1 MPSETKKRRLLEAS
15 PAEQFAA
22 LRKLSCLTP
31 ATCRAVISTLR
42 DDGAGKRISHRQK
55 NSHAQSFPCLRHLQV
70 RGVKDDTFVTLPCM
84 SLPALIEAKVRAC
97 ALYKAMLRDACQAHN
112 GELTL
117 LFYTDE
123 VTGGNVLSAP
133 QARKANLIYV
143 SWLECPLLH
152 MESQWLTLSVCR
164 SAEISNMRGGMAALV
179 SAVLMFIKRECKGG
193 FPIAWSEKDVDLIRI
208 KKIYIVADAEA
219 LRSLSGCKGHAG
231 LKCCLQ
237 CINCTAIGKCQ
248 NVTDH
253 YDITVPEMQLF
264 WPQTQESV
272 KAAADILRN
281 QRTAKAR
288 QDCEK
293 YLGWNWENFQHGPL
307 LVPDLS
313 DWITMDGLL
322 FDSMHIFFNNGQICQ
337 LLGQWYA
344 MLLEHTTF
352 SLSHLETYAAL
363 WTPVKGSPA
372 ACGPKPAKYFS
383 AKLWRADADYRGDA
397 DAAAAALCLV
407 VAFCEEVLIRDE
419 QLRPFIDSM
428 QCLQELVCCIWA
440 CKVSPEAAFDLESL
454 QKKHFEAYSKA
465 WSKETMRPKWALWI
479 AYTISSEKM
488 QQNARHMGPGKK
500 A

>member
-42 DDGAGKRISHRQK
+42 DDGAGKRVCHRQK
-55 NSHAQSFPCLRHLQV
+55 NFHAQSYPV
-70 RGVKDDTFVTLPCM
+70 RGVEDDTFVTLPCM
-84 SLPALIEAKVRAC
+84 SLPALIEAKVQAC
-97 ALYKAMLRDACQAHN
+97 ALYKAMLHEACRAHN

-164 SAEISNMRGGMAALV
+164 STDISDMRGGMAALV
-179 SAVLMFIKRECKGG
+179 TAVLTFIKRECSNG

-237 CINCTAIGKCQ
+237 
-248 NVTDH
+248 
-253 YDITVPEMQLF
+253 
-264 WPQTQESV
+264 
-272 KAAADILRN
+272 
-281 QRTAKAR
+281 

-293 YLGWNWENFQHGPL
+293 YLGWNWENFQQGPL
-307 LVPDLS
+307 LVPELS

-344 MLLEHTTF
+344 MLLKHTTF
-352 SLSHLETYAAL
+352 SLSHLGTYAAL

-372 ACGPKPAKYFS
+372 SCGPKPAKYFS
-383 AKLWRADADYRGDA
+383 SKLWRSDADYRGMRM
-397 DAAAAALCLV
+397 L
-407 VAFCEEVLIRDE
+407 
-419 QLRPFIDSM
+419 LRLRCAS
-428 QCLQELVCCIWA
+428 
-440 CKVSPEAAFDLESL
+440 SL
-454 QKKHFEAYSKA
+454 LFAKKY
-465 WSKETMRPKWALWI
+465 
-479 AYTISSEKM
+479 
-488 QQNARHMGPGKK
+488 
-500 A
+500 